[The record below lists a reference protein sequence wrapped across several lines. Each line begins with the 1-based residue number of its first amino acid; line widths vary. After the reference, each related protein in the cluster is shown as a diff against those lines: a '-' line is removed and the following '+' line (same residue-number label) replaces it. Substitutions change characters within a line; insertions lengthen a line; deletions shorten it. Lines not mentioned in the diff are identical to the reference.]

1 MEYTLLDLAYG
12 GLLHDI
18 GKFYQRTYLK
28 SNLNQNELDTTPI
41 HFKYKYN
48 THLHSGY
55 TSRFLL
61 KYLNMN
67 NGPFEKLVSEH
78 HKDNLDNFS
87 KIIKKADC
95 IASAIDRRDEENDFE
110 SSTSKKQ
117 YITTRMYSVFE
128 EINFDEK
135 KYRKDAIFPLRTF
148 EKMSLPI
155 VDYKCLDPENSAN
168 EYKQLFTQF
177 IAELEQQLYLKNKIN
192 FVSFNYMYN
201 LLNKY
206 LVTIPAATYKINK
219 PKVSLFDHLK
229 LTAAIAS
236 CLYNVTD
243 INNCN
248 FYMLE
253 IDVSGIQKFIYQIVE
268 GTETKEKLAKA
279 LRGRSALVGLIT
291 NAISYSFLNEF
302 GLTQTNILFNSGG
315 GATILLPATSIT
327 EEKVAQVAKKVQEGL
342 FELFQSDI
350 TFVYALIK
358 INQDELEKFQSQKA
372 VELKERLG
380 RKKMQKFSNII
391 DYDFFYEKIGNNETC
406 PMCGRTLKN
415 NQCDVCQM
423 VDITNEIYSKYSDFG
438 IIYDFN
444 NQYQN
449 SYIKKID
456 LKFVVLS
463 FIDRVELINDIKVNW
478 YVDSI
483 NNFGFGYQ
491 KMVSNQVPYDKT
503 GNILNFNEILEL
515 TPDQYGDKKLAILK
529 MDVDNLGGIFAF
541 GLKDDQNNSAQRSI
555 SKYVTMSRLMEY
567 FFGQEIKSICK
578 DVSLKINNDISSK
591 VKNETMFYINYA
603 GGDDLVIIGSAYSI
617 IQLSLEIENRFAQFT
632 NNRNIT
638 ISGGIHI
645 QHPKKP
651 VRFGVQ
657 EAEKQLSLSK
667 DRGKNAISLLDTTIS
682 YDLFKNILD
691 DVNKICFWLNSNQ
704 ISRTMLYNILSLIKD
719 LSYDM
724 YIKYI
729 PRLQYILFRN
739 IGDNDKLFMWFKNE
753 INQVVDSKK
762 LEDFVLKLKLV
773 MLFTR
778 DVKEK

>member
-1 MEYTLLDLAYG
+1 
-12 GLLHDI
+12 
-18 GKFYQRTYLK
+18 
-28 SNLNQNELDTTPI
+28 
-41 HFKYKYN
+41 
-48 THLHSGY
+48 
-55 TSRFLL
+55 
-61 KYLNMN
+61 
-67 NGPFEKLVSEH
+67 
-78 HKDNLDNFS
+78 
-87 KIIKKADC
+87 
-95 IASAIDRRDEENDFE
+95 
-110 SSTSKKQ
+110 
-117 YITTRMYSVFE
+117 
-128 EINFDEK
+128 
-135 KYRKDAIFPLRTF
+135 
-148 EKMSLPI
+148 
-155 VDYKCLDPENSAN
+155 
-168 EYKQLFTQF
+168 
-177 IAELEQQLYLKNKIN
+177 
-192 FVSFNYMYN
+192 
-201 LLNKY
+201 
-206 LVTIPAATYKINK
+206 
-219 PKVSLFDHLK
+219 
-229 LTAAIAS
+229 
-236 CLYNVTD
+236 
-243 INNCN
+243 
-248 FYMLE
+248 
-253 IDVSGIQKFIYQIVE
+253 
-268 GTETKEKLAKA
+268 
-279 LRGRSALVGLIT
+279 
-291 NAISYSFLNEF
+291 
-302 GLTQTNILFNSGG
+302 
-315 GATILLPATSIT
+315 
-327 EEKVAQVAKKVQEGL
+327 
-342 FELFQSDI
+342 
-350 TFVYALIK
+350 
-358 INQDELEKFQSQKA
+358 
-372 VELKERLG
+372 
-380 RKKMQKFSNII
+380 
-391 DYDFFYEKIGNNETC
+391 
-406 PMCGRTLKN
+406 
-415 NQCDVCQM
+415 
-423 VDITNEIYSKYSDFG
+423 
-438 IIYDFN
+438 
-444 NQYQN
+444 
-449 SYIKKID
+449 
-456 LKFVVLS
+456 
-463 FIDRVELINDIKVNW
+463 
-478 YVDSI
+478 
-483 NNFGFGYQ
+483 
-491 KMVSNQVPYDKT
+491 MVSNQVPYDKT